1 MLDWFQMD
9 RYTRKQLKSDKF
21 AQEVG
26 QTFEFVTAHRTDLI
40 RYGAAA
46 LAAILIAGGIYFYH
60 RHAVSVREEALA
72 QALRI
77 EDAKISPTPQPP
89 NMTFATQQEQE
100 AAWNKAF
107 SDLAANDR
115 GTQEGAIAGIY
126 MGGRLAEKGKVSEAE
141 KILKDVVDS
150 APKEYAALAR
160 VSLAQIYAGQG
171 NTKEAQ
177 SLMQQVID
185 HPTAMVSK
193 EEAQIQL
200 AEMLARTD
208 PAAARKILDPLRA
221 SRAAVS
227 RAAITAYGSLP
238 QN

>member
-1 MLDWFQMD
+1 MD
-9 RYTRKQLKSDKF
+9 RRTRKQLKGDKF

-26 QTFEFVTAHRTDLI
+26 QTFEFLTTHRTEII
-40 RYGAAA
+40 RYGSVA
-46 LAAILIAGGIYFYH
+46 LAAILVAGGIYFYQ

-77 EDAKISPTPQPP
+77 DDAKVSATPQPP

-107 SDLAANDR
+107 SDLTVNYR
-115 GTQEGAIAGIY
+115 GTQEGAIGGIY
-126 MGGRLAEKGKVSEAE
+126 LGGRLAEQGKVTEAE

-160 VSLAQIYAGQG
+160 ISLAQIYAGQG
-171 NTKEAQ
+171 DVNQAK

-185 HPTAMVSK
+185 HPSAMVSK

-200 AEMLARTD
+200 AEILARTD
-208 PAAARKILDPLRA
+208 PAAACKILDPLTKGRT
-221 SRAAVS
+221 AVS
-227 RAAITAYGSLP
+227 RAAITAMVNCR
-238 QN
+238 QAN

>member
-1 MLDWFQMD
+1 MD
-9 RYTRKQLKSDKF
+9 RRTRKQLKSDKF

-40 RYGAAA
+40 RYGSAA

-60 RHAVSVREEALA
+60 RHVVSVREEALA

-107 SDLAANDR
+107 SDLAVNYR
-115 GTQEGAIAGIY
+115 GTQEGAIGGIY
-126 MGGRLAEKGKVSEAE
+126 MGGRLAEQGKVMEAE
-141 KILKDVVDS
+141 KILKDVIDS

-171 NTKEAQ
+171 DINQAKT
-177 SLMQQVID
+177 LIQQVIE
-185 HPTAMVSK
+185 HPTVMVSK

-200 AEMLARTD
+200 AEILSRTD
-208 PAAARKILDPLRA
+208 PAAARKILDPLRTG
-221 SRAAVS
+221 RTAVS
-227 RAAITAYGSLP
+227 RAAISAMGNIP
-238 QN
+238 QTN

>member
-1 MLDWFQMD
+1 MD
-9 RYTRKQLKSDKF
+9 SRTRRQLKSDKF

-26 QTFEFVTAHRTDLI
+26 QTFEFVTTHRTEII
-40 RYGAAA
+40 RYGSAA
-46 LAAILIAGGIYFYH
+46 LAAILVAGGFYFYH

-77 EDAKISPTPQPP
+77 EDAKISATPQPP

-107 SDLAANDR
+107 SDLAVNYR
-115 GTQEGAIAGIY
+115 GTQEGAIGGIY
-126 MGGRLAEKGKVSEAE
+126 MGGRLAEQGKVMEAE
-141 KILKDVVDS
+141 KILKDVIDS

-171 NTKEAQ
+171 DINQAKT
-177 SLMQQVID
+177 LIQQVID
-185 HPTAMVSK
+185 HPTVMVSK

-200 AEMLARTD
+200 AEILSRTD
-208 PAAARKILDPLRA
+208 PAAARKILDPLRTG
-221 SRAAVS
+221 RTAVS
-227 RAAITAYGSLP
+227 RAAITAMGNIP
-238 QN
+238 QTN